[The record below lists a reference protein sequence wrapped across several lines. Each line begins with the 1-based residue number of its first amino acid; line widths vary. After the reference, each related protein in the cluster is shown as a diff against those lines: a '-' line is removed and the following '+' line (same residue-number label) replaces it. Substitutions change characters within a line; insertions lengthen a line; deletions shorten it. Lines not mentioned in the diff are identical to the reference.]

1 MWGGTTNEII
11 GGLLGSAGIVGGLV
25 SLIALI
31 RPLRRL
37 WLPTRKRAALA
48 LASSFILFGI
58 GGSLLPGESPDQ
70 AVVVNQLDL
79 RWELDGD
86 DLLLAIDTDLPDE
99 GELSVS
105 VGRHYFRVGKGEPYN
120 RDYFSEFEPVSRWRE
135 QRRISLDAAAWETR
149 LHSASSRDVQIPKP
163 RL

>member
-1 MWGGTTNEII
+1 MCVGGTTNEII

-37 WLPTRKRAALA
+37 WLPTRKRAALC
-48 LASSFILFGI
+48 SSVVVYSVWDW
-58 GGSLLPGESPDQ
+58 GSLLPGESPDQ

-99 GELSVS
+99 GEYLYRSVDTIS
-105 VGRHYFRVGKGEPYN
+105 GLAK
-120 RDYFSEFEPVSRWRE
+120 VSR
-135 QRRISLDAAAWETR
+135 IT
-149 LHSASSRDVQIPKP
+149 
-163 RL
+163 